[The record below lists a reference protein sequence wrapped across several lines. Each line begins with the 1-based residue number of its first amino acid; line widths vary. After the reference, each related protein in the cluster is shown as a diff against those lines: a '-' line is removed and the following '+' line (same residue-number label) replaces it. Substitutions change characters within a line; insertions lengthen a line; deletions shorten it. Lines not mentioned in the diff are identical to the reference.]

1 MNMKWE
7 NKGMKTP
14 LARAK
19 GLGSA
24 HEGADHWFQQRMTAI
39 ANIPLVLW
47 FVYSIVQLKGA
58 SHYTFVNW
66 LSDPI
71 NAILLILLILSVFF
85 HAKLGTQVVTE
96 DYVHHEGIKIVTL
109 IAQKL
114 IFSGLAIACVFSIL
128 KIAL

>member
-1 MNMKWE
+1 MLCQN
-7 NKGMKTP
+7 
-14 LARAK
+14 
-19 GLGSA
+19 
-24 HEGADHWFQQRMTAI
+24 
-39 ANIPLVLW
+39 
-47 FVYSIVQLKGA
+47 SIR
-58 SHYTFVNW
+58 T
-66 LSDPI
+66 
-71 NAILLILLILSVFF
+71 LILSVFF